1 MNATDPFAAAR
12 QFMWGI
18 LIGAAVL
25 TIVFLLV

>member
-1 MNATDPFAAAR
+1 MNTTDPFAAAR
-12 QFMWGI
+12 HLMWGV